1 MAYGFCLGT
10 SSWGQDKF
18 GATGGIK
25 ASHRSWN
32 VVGWSLACRINRWA
46 VNSTLKILSHNS
58 LIRGLCCTLADELSS
73 FAFFFSL
80 ILSRQPL
87 SMQQQPYHWC
97 WTSSDLPAESPKS
110 RHHPQEV
117 KDRTIPLL
125 WFSAVT
131 TAYTTSTLHTEIMIW
146 NRKIALSQYNTALF
160 YSVNVLHLH
169 AGSLEPM
176 VLGPISHQIPFPQTA
191 QTGRG
196 ANSENI

>member
-1 MAYGFCLGT
+1 MKCCRVKSGMLNQQMSCEFHAQNPLPQFPYTWPLLHIGRWTLVLCLLLFFNIV
-10 SSWGQDKF
+10 K
-18 GATGGIK
+18 AT
-25 ASHRSWN
+25 
-32 VVGWSLACRINRWA
+32 A
-46 VNSTLKILSHNS
+46 VDATTTLPTRK
-58 LIRGLCCTLADELSS
+58 
-73 FAFFFSL
+73 
-80 ILSRQPL
+80 
-87 SMQQQPYHWC
+87 WC

-146 NRKIALSQYNTALF
+146 NRKIALSRYNTALF